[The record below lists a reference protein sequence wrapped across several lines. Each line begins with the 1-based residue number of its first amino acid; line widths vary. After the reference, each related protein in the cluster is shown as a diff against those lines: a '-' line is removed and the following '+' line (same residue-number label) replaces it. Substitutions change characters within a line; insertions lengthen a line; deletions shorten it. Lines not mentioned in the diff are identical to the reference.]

1 MGRPRNGVPG
11 SGTLT
16 FVPAPSSGMG
26 SQGSALNAA
35 SPAAGGLPLEMA
47 RHLGHQLDRL
57 GPRPVLPAHSA
68 GRGLGEGVS
77 TAPQVTLEGGRGP
90 RELGLSVG
98 VGFPLTLAEDAAEGG
113 VLARSGCRSKD
124 AVDRASTADARSSQP
139 WTEVQG
145 QSTGGLGVRGGRLTR
160 PQPLQPNGT
169 VGGGVSRAVP
179 PPASER
185 GHRRG
190 LSPRAR
196 RVAVIQTPR
205 AHSAGVTGPGS
216 T

>member
-113 VLARSGCRSKD
+113 VLARPGCRSKD
-124 AVDRASTADARSSQP
+124 AVDGASTADARSSQP

-145 QSTGGLGVRGGRLTR
+145 QSKVGSVSGEGASLAHSPYSPMEQWEAASHEPCH
-160 PQPLQPNGT
+160 PQLRSEVTDGDC
-169 VGGGVSRAVP
+169 P
-179 PPASER
+179 PER
-185 GHRRG
+185 GAWR
-190 LSPRAR
+190 
-196 RVAVIQTPR
+196 
-205 AHSAGVTGPGS
+205 
-216 T
+216 